1 MINNSLPLL
10 GLTKG
15 RSNARAE
22 AISTELDGLN
32 QESEYSEIGME

>member
-1 MINNSLPLL
+1 MINNSPPWL

-15 RSNARAE
+15 RSNARAK
-22 AISTELDGLN
+22 AISTEPDGLS